1 MNKAEGGNHTV
12 CPGSSG
18 PFYIVTYYIKWVT
31 TSLTYSKRERKAE
44 KELHLSLP
52 VRSMFV
58 RIKKRIFRYWR
69 LIVLQNIYP

>member
-31 TSLTYSKRERKAE
+31 TSLTYRKSAHISQLILSYGHFYCNNI
-44 KELHLSLP
+44 LHDQRMTS
-52 VRSMFV
+52 
-58 RIKKRIFRYWR
+58 IF
-69 LIVLQNIYP
+69 I